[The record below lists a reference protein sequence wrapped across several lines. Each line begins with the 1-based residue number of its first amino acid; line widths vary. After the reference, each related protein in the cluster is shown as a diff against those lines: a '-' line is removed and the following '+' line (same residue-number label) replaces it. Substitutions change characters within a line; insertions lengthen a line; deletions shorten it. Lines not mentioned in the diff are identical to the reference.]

1 MCPDLLSIDL
11 WANTLMQ
18 LKVGRAREK
27 GDCPCCKHRK
37 FEFLDGKAGSSATA
51 LCGRDAVQLRQRE
64 RQGRIDLDEIA
75 VRLRPFGPVLANEFM
90 IRAEIRDGGRSFE
103 LTLFTDGRAIVKGTG
118 EVSVARSVYAKYV
131 GN

>member
-1 MCPDLLSIDL
+1 M
-11 WANTLMQ
+11 
-18 LKVGRAREK
+18 
-27 GDCPCCKHRK
+27 
-37 FEFLDGKAGSSATA
+37 
-51 LCGRDAVQLRQRE
+51 
-64 RQGRIDLDEIA
+64 
-75 VRLRPFGPVLANEFM
+75 LANEFM